1 MTIDD
6 LKDSMNM
13 CMEITFVYKKK
24 EFFLEPDENSDKWLF
39 FQQGKEDPEHLSYQG
54 VINLK
59 IDGKSLSEVR
69 PMCTYVKY

>member
-13 CMEITFVYKKK
+13 CMEITFVYKEK

-39 FQQGKEDPEHLSYQG
+39 FQQG
-54 VINLK
+54 
-59 IDGKSLSEVR
+59 
-69 PMCTYVKY
+69 